1 MLWGF
6 SRTTT
11 SSMSIPSAQLHP
23 RALVQLQ
30 NTRKY
35 DLKSAGL
42 AILIPDAVL
51 VSSGL
56 MDGGLIN
63 TPKN

>member
-11 SSMSIPSAQLHP
+11 SSMSILSAQLHP

-35 DLKSAGL
+35 DW
-42 AILIPDAVL
+42 AILVPDAVL

-56 MDGGLIN
+56 MDGGLVN